1 MFKKTHIMTN
11 MVWIKL
17 FYLMFS
23 NTGRLLRNAFAPL
36 MIIILSS
43 TNMMAQISNFEHLPS
58 GLSSR
63 SNNSITHSVIH
74 KNNSEKNYW
83 LPVVEII
90 GLNLGVGAFNT
101 YITNE
106 EFARI
111 SWKTI
116 GDNFR
121 TGFVWDEDP
130 FLTNQ
135 FMHPFHGAAYFNSA
149 RSNGHGFWESAPYT
163 LFGSFMWE
171 FFMENEPPSYNDI
184 VNTPVTGIILG
195 EISYRV
201 SNLII
206 DESTTGFERVL
217 RELSSTVI
225 NPMRG
230 FNRLIRGD
238 MWRSGKSNNK
248 TNFNIDLSLGAHN
261 LFLRNKFNQ
270 SRTYLM
276 MRVNMDYGN
285 KFDVDA
291 NKKSFDYFSLHAE
304 VNTGPD
310 DNIVGILAS
319 GVLWDNH
326 IDLFRT
332 SQNIIGIYKEIDIL
346 INNMYK
352 LSASSATGQII
363 NTIPINAS
371 LRMENFLGI
380 SAILMGATN
389 SDYAAEYDKDHK
401 IGPGASAKAGIRLLL
416 KDLGNIH
423 VNYKRYWIHTLSG
436 EDSEQFVGLLNAGIG
451 INISNNV
458 SIGLDGLLYERYG
471 EYKYQ
476 PDTQTYNTAIRFYV
490 THRIN
495 N

>member
-1 MFKKTHIMTN
+1 MKYVINKFVKYYISIFFIITLTQQNHTQTN
-11 MVWIKL
+11 
-17 FYLMFS
+17 FS
-23 NTGRLLRNAFAPL
+23 
-36 MIIILSS
+36 
-43 TNMMAQISNFEHLPS
+43 EDLPS
-58 GLSSR
+58 GLSHA
-63 SNNSITHSVIH
+63 SIINVNDTIISEIKV
-74 KNNSEKNYW
+74 EKNYW
-83 LPVVEII
+83 LPVIEVV
-90 GLNLGVGAFNT
+90 GLNLGIGAFNA
-101 YITNE
+101 YLMNE
-106 EFARI
+106 DFAQI

-116 GDNFR
+116 GDNFK

-149 RSNGHGFWESAPYT
+149 RSNGLSFWESAPYT
-163 LFGSFMWE
+163 FGGSLMWE
-171 FFMENEPPSYNDI
+171 LFMENEPPSYNDI

-217 RELSSTVI
+217 RELSSTII
-225 NPMRG
+225 NPMQG
-230 FNRLIRGD
+230 FNRLIGGD
-238 MWRSGKSNNK
+238 MWRSGKKNNRN
-248 TNFNIDLSLGAHN
+248 NFDIDLSIGAHN
-261 LFLRNKFNQ
+261 LFLNNKFDQ
-270 SRTYLM
+270 SKTYLM
-276 MRVNMDYGN
+276 MRVNMDYGD

-291 NKKSFDYFSLHAE
+291 NKKPFDYFSLHTE
-304 VNTGPD
+304 VNAGPD

-326 IDLFRT
+326 LDLFKT
-332 SQNIIGIYKEIDIL
+332 SQNMIGIYKEIDIL
-346 INNMYK
+346 INNVYK

-363 NTIPINAS
+363 NTIPVTAS

-389 SDYAAEYDKDHK
+389 SDYSAEYDKDHK

-451 INISNNV
+451 VNISNNV

-471 EYKYQ
+471 EYKYL
-476 PDTQTYNTAIRFYV
+476 PDTQTYNAAIRFFV

>member
-1 MFKKTHIMTN
+1 MFNTTQTMSKI
-11 MVWIKL
+11 VWINSLDLIFLKGKRL
-17 FYLMFS
+17 F
-23 NTGRLLRNAFAPL
+23 RNAFAPL
-36 MIIILSS
+36 LITMTLSS
-43 TNMMAQISNFEHLPS
+43 TNMIAQINNYENLPS

-63 SNNSITHSVIH
+63 SNNSISLYMINEGNT
-74 KNNSEKNYW
+74 EKNYW
-83 LPVVEII
+83 LPAIEII

-106 EFARI
+106 EFAKI

-116 GDNFR
+116 GDNFK

-149 RSNGHGFWESAPYT
+149 RSNGLGFWESAPYA

-206 DESTTGFERVL
+206 DESTTGAERVV
-217 RELSSTVI
+217 RELSSTII
-225 NPMRG
+225 NPMQG

-238 MWRSGKSNNK
+238 MWKLGKSNTKN
-248 TNFNIDLSLGAHN
+248 NFDIDLSLGAHN
-261 LFLRNKFNQ
+261 LLLDNRFDQ
-270 SRTYLM
+270 SKTYLM

-291 NKKSFDYFSLHAE
+291 NKKPFDYFSLHTE
-304 VNTGPD
+304 VNAGPD

-326 IDLFRT
+326 LDLFKT
-332 SQNIIGIYKEIDIL
+332 SQNMIGIYKEIDIL
-346 INNMYK
+346 INNVYK

-363 NTIPINAS
+363 NTIPITAG

-401 IGPGASAKAGIRLLL
+401 IGPGASAKAGIRLLFE
-416 KDLGNIH
+416 DLGNIH

-436 EDSEQFVGLLNAGIG
+436 QDSEQFVGLLNAGVG
-451 INISNNV
+451 VNISDNV

-471 EYKYQ
+471 EYKYL
-476 PDTQTYNTAIRFYV
+476 PDTQTYNSAIRIYV
-490 THRIN
+490 THRI
-495 N
+495 

>member
-1 MFKKTHIMTN
+1 MCIFFIITFTQQN
-11 MVWIKL
+11 L
-17 FYLMFS
+17 AQSNFS
-23 NTGRLLRNAFAPL
+23 ND
-36 MIIILSS
+36 
-43 TNMMAQISNFEHLPS
+43 LPS
-58 GLSSR
+58 GLS
-63 SNNSITHSVIH
+63 NAPIINVIDTTISEI
-74 KNNSEKNYW
+74 KVEKNYW
-83 LPVVEII
+83 LPVIEVV
-90 GLNLGVGAFNT
+90 GLNLGIGAFNA
-101 YITNE
+101 YLMNE
-106 EFARI
+106 DFAQI

-116 GDNFR
+116 GDNFK

-149 RSNGHGFWESAPYT
+149 RSNGLSFWESAPYT
-163 LFGSFMWE
+163 FGGSLMWE
-171 FFMENEPPSYNDI
+171 LFMENEPPSYNDI

-217 RELSSTVI
+217 RELSSTII
-225 NPMRG
+225 NPMQG
-230 FNRLIRGD
+230 FNRLIGGD
-238 MWRSGKSNNK
+238 MWRSGKKNNRN
-248 TNFNIDLSLGAHN
+248 NFDIDLSLGTHN
-261 LFLRNKFNQ
+261 LFIDNKFDQ
-270 SRTYLM
+270 SKTYLM
-276 MRVNMDYGN
+276 MRVNMDYGD

-291 NKKSFDYFSLHAE
+291 NKKPFDYFSLHTE
-304 VNTGPD
+304 VNVGPD

-326 IDLFRT
+326 LDLFKT
-332 SQNIIGIYKEIDIL
+332 SQNVIGIYKEIDIL
-346 INNMYK
+346 INNLYK

-363 NTIPINAS
+363 NAIPVTAS

-423 VNYKRYWIHTLSG
+423 VNYNRYWIHTLSG
-436 EDSEQFVGLLNAGIG
+436 EDSDQFVGLLNAGIG
-451 INISNNV
+451 VNISNNV
-458 SIGLDGLLYERYG
+458 SLGLDGLLYERYG
-471 EYKYQ
+471 EYKYL
-476 PDTQTYNTAIRFYV
+476 PDTQTYNAAIRFFV